1 MELVL
6 STTIDKLAE
15 LTDKLEEAKNPGNE
29 RAIAKRTA
37 AGLPTPR
44 DRIDAL
50 LDAGSFIEYGAL
62 MKAPGSEANPYGDGV
77 VTGRGTV
84 GGRPVIVYSHDNTVF
99 GGSLGEMFG
108 RKVVAMMELAAKTA
122 CPIIGINDSGGA
134 RVQDAVTSL
143 AFYSEIGRR
152 QRVLSGLVPQISIM
166 LGKCAG
172 GAAYSPAVTDFIV
185 AVQDQSYMFVTGPD
199 VLKAVT
205 GELISAEDLG
215 GAAKQASYGTV
226 HHVAQS
232 EAEVFT
238 WVQTLLGYLP
248 SNCHEEAPRV
258 NPGLEPTVTDS
269 DLGLDS
275 FLPDSDNTAYDMHEI
290 MMRVF
295 DDGEFLEIGELYAP
309 NVITAFTRV
318 DGKTVGVVANQP
330 MHLSGALDI
339 ASSEK
344 AARFIYIC
352 DAYAIP
358 VVFLV
363 DIPGYLPGLE
373 QERAG
378 VIYRGAKLLAAVI
391 ESTIPKV
398 TVVIRKAYG
407 GGYAVMGSKNLG
419 ADLNFAWPTARI
431 AVMGAEG
438 AVGLLKRRE
447 IEAAGEDGPRVR
459 QEFIDFYNQHVA
471 TPYTAAERGYID
483 AVIEPSQTRL
493 EIRRALKL
501 LADKV
506 PEPLPP
512 RRRSLL
518 RPV

>member
-1 MELVL
+1 
-6 STTIDKLAE
+6 
-15 LTDKLEEAKNPGNE
+15 
-29 RAIAKRTA
+29 
-37 AGLPTPR
+37 
-44 DRIDAL
+44 
-50 LDAGSFIEYGAL
+50 
-62 MKAPGSEANPYGDGV
+62 
-77 VTGRGTV
+77 
-84 GGRPVIVYSHDNTVF
+84 
-99 GGSLGEMFG
+99 
-108 RKVVAMMELAAKTA
+108 
-122 CPIIGINDSGGA
+122 
-134 RVQDAVTSL
+134 
-143 AFYSEIGRR
+143 
-152 QRVLSGLVPQISIM
+152 
-166 LGKCAG
+166 
-172 GAAYSPAVTDFIV
+172 
-185 AVQDQSYMFVTGPD
+185 
-199 VLKAVT
+199 
-205 GELISAEDLG
+205 
-215 GAAKQASYGTV
+215 V
-226 HHVAQS
+226 HHVSKS
-232 EAEVFT
+232 ESDAFE
-238 WVQTLLGYLP
+238 WVKTLLGYLP
-248 SNCHEEAPRV
+248 SNCHEQAPLV
-258 NPGLEPTVTDS
+258 NPGLEPSITES
-269 DLGLDS
+269 DLGLDT
-275 FLPDSDNTAYDMHEI
+275 FLPDSDNTAYDMHDI
-290 MMRVF
+290 IMRVF
-295 DDGEFLEIGELYAP
+295 DDGDFHEIGELYAP

-318 DGKTVGVVANQP
+318 DGRTVGVVANQP
-330 MHLSGALDI
+330 TYLSGALDI

-352 DAYAIP
+352 DAFAIP

-391 ESTIPKV
+391 ESTVPKV

-438 AVGLLKRRE
+438 AVGLLRRRE
-447 IEAAGEDGPRVR
+447 IEAAGADGPRVR
-459 QEFIDFYNQHVA
+459 QQFIDFYNEHVA

-501 LADKV
+501 LADKT

>member
-1 MELVL
+1 MNTTAEKL
-6 STTIDKLAE
+6 SSLAE
-15 LTDKLEEAKNPGNE
+15 KLDRAHSPGSE
-29 RAIAKRTA
+29 RAIAKRAA
-37 AGLPTPR
+37 AGLPGPR

-50 LDAGSFIEYGAL
+50 LDPGSFIEYGAL
-62 MKAPGSEANPYGDGV
+62 MRAPGSPKNPYGDGV

-84 GGRPVIVYSHDNTVF
+84 GGRPVVVYSHDNTVF

-152 QRVLSGLVPQISIM
+152 QRLLSGLAPQISIM

-172 GAAYSPAVTDFIV
+172 GAAYSPACTDFVV

-205 GELISAEDLG
+205 GEDISAEDLG
-215 GAAKQASYGTV
+215 GARKQAGYGTV
-226 HHVAQS
+226 HHVADS
-232 EAEVFT
+232 EADAFV
-238 WVQTLLGYLP
+238 WVKTLLGYLP
-248 SNCHEEAPRV
+248 SNCHEGAPVV
-258 NPGLEPTVTDS
+258 NPGLEPTVTES
-269 DLGLDS
+269 DLSLDS
-275 FLPDSDNTAYDMHEI
+275 FLPDSDNTAYDMHDV
-290 MMRVF
+290 MMKVF
-295 DDGEFLEIGELYAP
+295 DDGEFLEVGALYAP

-318 DGKTVGVVANQP
+318 DGRTVGVVANQP
-330 MHLSGALDI
+330 TYLSGALDI

-358 VVFLV
+358 IVFLV

-391 ESTIPKV
+391 ESTVPKV

-459 QEFIDFYNQHVA
+459 QDFIDFYNEYVA

-493 EIRRALKL
+493 DIRRALKL
-501 LADKV
+501 LADKT